1 VDGEDRPCGAPDR
14 NPRYRAGA
22 VRCARERLGETATTE
37 VGSGMN
43 VSDGIGGAAGR
54 SSARSTE
61 IVHESERTRV
71 TRLFLSGRAVIRK
84 EPLGP
89 DAKRR
94 LGHEVTMLERLRGV
108 VGVAQLVEAPR
119 SPGTI
124 VMEDVGSRSLAGVA
138 KPLAV
143 NELIGLAVSLA
154 RVVAGLHSRGVMHGD
169 ITPGN
174 IVISP
179 DGAPCL
185 VDFSLATSLAD
196 IRPEFMHHREIV
208 GTLAYLAPEQTGL
221 TGRSV
226 DQRADLYAMGA
237 TLYELATGEPPFGSG
252 DPLRITHDHLARVA
266 LPPVEVNPA
275 VPVPLSEIVM
285 HLLEKEPDN
294 RYQTAEGAAYDLERL
309 RDAHERPEEAPVR
322 VGERDFPLRLLAPS
336 RLVGRDDEVRA
347 LEAAF
352 VSALTGGSRGVLV
365 SGAAGVGKTALV
377 DELRPVVSDKNG
389 WFVAGK
395 FDQYRRDLE
404 FDAVNQ
410 ALRSLGRRLLA
421 EPDDQLTDVRQ
432 RILDAVGSNAGLL
445 TAAVPEFSA
454 LLAVEPEPGDPLT
467 AQVRAQRTAGQLLR
481 AVASRRRPVVL
492 FLDDLQWA
500 APTPLGVVDLVLS
513 EDQIDGLLLVGAY
526 REGDD
531 APDSLAALLSRWPEQ
546 AGVTQVRLANLPTPS
561 LVTMVAEMLRVDP
574 ATAADLV
581 QVIEPHSSGNPY
593 ETVELVNALRRD
605 GALTATPEG
614 WRWDEAAVRARL
626 GGSVVAT
633 LVAARVEAMP
643 STSRYLLE
651 AMAALG
657 GKAEVSMLQAATGDA
672 ASVVEEMLAP
682 ALDEGV
688 LVLEPGAH
696 EVVRFRHD
704 RTREVILRGLV
715 PGRRR
720 ALQLAMA
727 RRLAEAPELF
737 AAAAEQYLP
746 VIDAVDEAAERSLVI
761 ALLRRAAEQAAL
773 TGDYALVNALLVAA
787 LQLVDPADTPT
798 LIEVHTRRHA
808 ALYSLGRLE
817 EADDEYRTIERL
829 STTALERADATSVQV
844 HSLTHRKRFTD
855 AVGLCLES
863 LRELGLAVPATG
875 RLPAEIDH
883 HFQALYRWLDQ
894 TEDAGGLGRPE
905 ISDPS
910 LLAAARL
917 LNAALAAAHAADG
930 SVHAWVSLE
939 ALRIWLE
946 HGPARS
952 LVGPASAAAF
962 ALIALRG
969 DHVAGYRAV
978 RRILASGEA
987 AGYVPDTSLARFVF
1001 ALLACWFEPIERALQ
1016 EAQRAREGLSAM
1028 GDLAY
1033 AGSTYYPSVPYLL
1046 DCAPTLDVYVAEVEA
1061 GLAFTRRTG
1070 NELTGQALD
1079 SHRWLISVLRGG
1091 RETAAPG
1098 ETVPLDRYSD
1108 NPLALFAAHLSRAT
1122 AAAIFGDSAG
1132 LAAHTKA
1139 AMPLLPAVM
1148 GSYLAVP
1155 ARLLRG
1161 LALAEEARSGR
1172 GDEHEG
1178 WMLEL
1183 EEVTGWLA
1191 ARAADAPDNFLHL
1204 LRLLEAERAWALG
1217 DFRAAV
1223 IAFDAAV
1230 SEVAHRQRPWHRALI
1245 AERAAR
1251 FYLAHGVEQAGYE
1264 LLAHARA
1271 EYLAWGAA
1279 AKVAQ
1284 LDWAYPTV
1292 RPHTETSSGQHR
1304 VDQPGDPAHRRPVT
1318 TGTIDLLGILSASQV
1333 LSSETDIDRLHTRV
1347 VEVLSGMTGAT
1358 GVHLLL
1364 WNDDRECWLLPGAG
1378 TDGADLPISGRGH
1391 ECLVPMSVLRYA
1403 QRVREPLVVEDVSRD
1418 DRFASDP
1425 YFADITGCSLLAL
1438 PILSRGT
1445 LRALL
1450 LLENR
1455 LIRAAFTTE
1464 RLDAIRLIA
1473 GQLAVSLDNAQVN
1486 AEFRRMAD
1494 EQAALRRLA
1503 TLVARGVP
1511 AGELFEAVATEA
1523 KRVLDLDT
1531 SSLIRFESDGSA
1543 TLLAV
1548 DSALPPVV
1556 DIGDRVLLD
1565 AGTAAAQVQST
1576 GRPARVEVYEDSS
1589 GPMSDTLRRLGYRGS
1604 VGAPVAVDGR
1614 VWGVMLASW
1623 AGERVIPPDSEERL
1637 VQFTELVAT
1646 AVANADSR
1654 VELITSRARIVA
1666 TADQTRQR
1674 LERNLHD
1681 GAQQRLVSV
1690 AVQLRAAQEVAPP
1703 DLARELDNVT
1713 AGLNTALDDLR
1724 ELARGIHPPILVEGG
1739 LGPALRAL
1747 ARRSAVPVELDLR
1760 TAGRL
1765 PEPVEIAAYFVVSE
1779 ALTNTI
1785 KHARASAFTVAI
1797 EADAADA
1804 VLRVAVQD
1812 DGAGGADFSRG
1823 TGLVGLKDRVEALG
1837 GRIFLHSPRSAGT
1850 SLRVELPLTAVDGG
1864 VVPG

>member
-1 VDGEDRPCGAPDR
+1 M
-14 NPRYRAGA
+14 
-22 VRCARERLGETATTE
+22 
-37 VGSGMN
+37 S
-43 VSDGIGGAAGR
+43 AAGPG
-54 SSARSTE
+54 SARSTE
-61 IVHESERTRV
+61 IVHESARARV
-71 TRLFLSGRAVIRK
+71 TRLWLSGRAVIRK
-84 EPLGP
+84 QPLGP
-89 DAKRR
+89 DAERR
-94 LGHEVTMLERLRGV
+94 LGHEVAMLERLRGV
-108 VGVAQLVEAPR
+108 VGVAQLVDAPR
-119 SPGTI
+119 HPGS
-124 VMEDVGSRSLAGVA
+124 VVLEDVGGRSLVEVA
-138 KPLAV
+138 RPLAV
-143 NELIGLAVSLA
+143 DELIGLAVDLA
-154 RVVAGLHSRGVMHGD
+154 RAVAGMHQRGVMHRD
-169 ITPGN
+169 ITPAN
-174 IVISP
+174 ILIGR
-179 DGAPCL
+179 DGKPCL
-185 VDFSLATSLAD
+185 VDFALATSLAE
-196 IRPEFMHHREIV
+196 IRPAFTHHTEIM
-208 GTLAYLAPEQTGL
+208 GTLAYLAPEQTGR

-226 DQRADLYAMGA
+226 DQRADLYALGA

-252 DPLRITHDHLARVA
+252 DPLRLTHDHLARVA
-266 LPPVEVNPA
+266 LPPVEVNRA
-275 VPVPLSEIVM
+275 VPIPLSEIVM

-309 RDAHERPEEAPVR
+309 RDAHARPEEAPVR
-322 VGERDFPLRLLAPS
+322 IGERDFPLRLLAPS
-336 RLVGRDDEVRA
+336 RLVGRDDEVGA
-347 LEAAF
+347 LQAAF
-352 VSALTGGSRGVLV
+352 VDALTGGSRGVLV
-365 SGAAGVGKTALV
+365 SGAAGVGKTAFV
-377 DELRPVVSDKNG
+377 DELRPVVADRNG

-410 ALRSLGRRLLA
+410 AFRSLGRRLLA

-445 TAAVPEFSA
+445 AAAVPEFAA

-467 AQVRAQRTAGQLLR
+467 AQVRAQRTAGQVLR
-481 AVASRRRPVVL
+481 AVASRNRPVVL

-500 APTPLGVVDLVLS
+500 GRTPLGVVDLVLS
-513 EDQIDGLLLVGAY
+513 EDQIDSLFLVGAY

-531 APDSLAALLSRWPEQ
+531 AAESLAALLSRWPEQ
-546 AGVTQVRLANLPTPS
+546 TGVTQVRLANLTTPS
-561 LVTMVAEMLRVDP
+561 LVTMVAEMLRLDP

-581 QVIEPHSSGNPY
+581 QGIEPHSSGNPY

-605 GALTATPEG
+605 GVLTATPEG

-626 GGSVVAT
+626 GKSEVAT

-643 STSRYLLE
+643 ATSRHLLE

-657 GKAEVSMLQAATGDA
+657 GSAELSMLQAATGDA
-672 ASVVEEMLAP
+672 ASVVEELLAP
-682 ALDEGV
+682 ALDEGL

-696 EVVRFRHD
+696 GVVRFRHD
-704 RTREVILRGLV
+704 RTREVILRGLD
-715 PGRRR
+715 GQRRQ
-720 ALQLAMA
+720 AVQLAMA
-727 RRLAEAPELF
+727 RRLAKAPELF

-746 VIDAVDEAAERSLVI
+746 VIDAVDEAERSLVI
-761 ALLRRAAEQAAL
+761 ALLRRAAAQAAL

-817 EADDEYRTIERL
+817 EADEEYRTIERL
-829 STTALERADATSVQV
+829 STAALERADATSVQV

-863 LRELGLAVPATG
+863 LRELGLAVPAMD
-875 RLPAEIDH
+875 RLPAEIDQ

-894 TEDAGGLGRPE
+894 TEAAGGLAQPE
-905 ISDPS
+905 ISDLS

-917 LNAALAAAHAADG
+917 LNAVLAAAHAADG

-946 HGPARS
+946 DGPARS

-987 AGYVPDTSLARFVF
+987 AGYAPDTSLARFVF

-1028 GDLAY
+1028 GDRAY

-1091 RETAAPG
+1091 RATAAHG
-1098 ETVPLDRYSD
+1098 EPVPLDRYSD

-1132 LAAHTKA
+1132 LATHTKA

-1161 LALAEEARSGR
+1161 LALAEEARRGH
-1172 GDEHEG
+1172 GDEREG
-1178 WMLEL
+1178 WMPEL
-1183 EEVTGWLA
+1183 EEVTVWLA

-1223 IAFDAAV
+1223 IAFDGAV
-1230 SEVAHRQRPWHRALI
+1230 SEAAHRQRPWHRALI

-1271 EYLAWGAA
+1271 EYFAWGAA

-1292 RPHTETSSGQHR
+1292 RPHTDTSSGQHG
-1304 VDQPGDPAHRRPVT
+1304 VDQPDDPAHRRPVT

-1333 LSSETDIDRLHTRV
+1333 LSSETDIDRLRTRV

-1378 TDGADLPISGRGH
+1378 TDGADIPISGRGH
-1391 ECLVPMSVLRYA
+1391 DSLVPMSVLRYA
-1403 QRVREPLVVEDVSRD
+1403 QRVREPLVVEDVIRD

-1425 YFADITGCSLLAL
+1425 YFTNISGCSMLAL
-1438 PILSRGT
+1438 PILGRGT
-1445 LRALL
+1445 LRAVL

-1473 GQLAVSLDNAQVN
+1473 GQLAVSLDNAQVY
-1486 AEFRRMAD
+1486 AQFRRMAD

-1523 KRVLDLDT
+1523 RRVLDLDT
-1531 SSLIRFESDGSA
+1531 SSLLRFESDGSA

-1548 DSALPPVV
+1548 DSTLPPVV

-1576 GRPARVEVYEDSS
+1576 GGPARVEVYEDAS

-1604 VGAPVAVDGR
+1604 VGAPVAVEGR
-1614 VWGVMLASW
+1614 VWGVMVASW

-1654 VELITSRARIVA
+1654 VELITSRARIVVA
-1666 TADQTRQR
+1666 ADETRR
-1674 LERNLHD
+1674 RIERDLHD
-1681 GAQQRLVSV
+1681 GAQQRLVSMSL
-1690 AVQLRAAQEVAPP
+1690 QLRAAQAAMPP
-1703 DLARELDNVT
+1703 GLAAQLDTFSV
-1713 AGLNTALDDLR
+1713 GLNGALDDLR
-1724 ELARGIHPPILVEGG
+1724 ELARGIHPPVLAKGG
-1739 LGPALRAL
+1739 LGPALNAL
-1747 ARRSAVPVELDLR
+1747 ARRSAVPVEVALR

-1765 PEPVEIAAYFVVSE
+1765 PEPVEIAAYYVVSE
-1779 ALTNTI
+1779 ALTNAT
-1785 KHARASAFTVAI
+1785 KHAHATAITVAV
-1797 EADAADA
+1797 EADADDH
-1804 VLRVAVQD
+1804 VLRIAICDNGVG
-1812 DGAGGADFSRG
+1812 GAGFTRG
-1823 TGLVGLKDRVEALG
+1823 TGLVGLRDRVEALS
-1837 GRIFLHSPRSAGT
+1837 GRILLDSPRGAGT
-1850 SLRVELPLTAVDGG
+1850 RLRAELPIPATKDSVTSR
-1864 VVPG
+1864 